1 MKVSL
6 VKPDRRHIDL
16 SDAAAAQRW
25 TKKFGVTHEALAA
38 AVERVGNNIESLR
51 RELGAE

>member
-16 SDAAAAQRW
+16 SDAAAAHRW
-25 TKKFGVTHEALAA
+25 TKKFGVTREALAA
-38 AVERVGNNIESLR
+38 AVARVGNNIESLR

>member
-16 SDAAAAQRW
+16 RDPATAQRW
-25 TKKFGVTHEALAA
+25 TKKFGVTREALDA

>member
-16 SDAAAAQRW
+16 SDSAIAHRW
-25 TKKFGVTHEALAA
+25 TKKFGVTREALDA
-38 AVERVGNNIESLR
+38 AVARVGNNIESLR
-51 RELGAE
+51 RELGRD

>member
-16 SDAAAAQRW
+16 SDPATAHRW
-25 TKKFGVTHEALAA
+25 TKKLGVTREVLAA
-38 AVERVGNNIESLR
+38 AVEGVGNNIESLR
-51 RELGAE
+51 RELGVE

>member
-16 SDAAAAQRW
+16 SDAAAAKRW
-25 TKKFGVTHEALAA
+25 TKKFGVTREALAA

-51 RELGAE
+51 RELDAD